1 MMIDLKNKSFGKSKV
16 DDRLRRI
23 ADVLLLNASFL
34 ENIGLL
40 NGKMGIAIF
49 FYHYSRYSGAKIFED
64 YAGELIDE
72 IYEGI
77 NNSTPID
84 FTNGLTGIGWGIEYL
99 VKNKYVE
106 ADTDEALSEIDNSVY
121 RNSLYRPFLLEND
134 KHLFGYGLYYIAR
147 LRENENDDD
156 NLNTLFKKQHLIYLT
171 DDVERILTQKEYLK
185 FDISSLSIDTINSI
199 LLFLL
204 EMHRIRLFPLKV
216 EKVFQSLP
224 EFIESGLQNSSD
236 KSARSL
242 LHQLTENIITCTS
255 DKDLN
260 STFRAILKKAD
271 IKITDINSA
280 DDNLADQ
287 FIKYSWQQLI
297 YAQYIKEDNDYLND
311 DGTIFPI
318 IDYEENW
325 NRRLDNL
332 NNNNLGLNGL
342 AGIGLGFLNG
352 RIREELR
359 TDKSEIRLQ
368 NNIE

>member
-1 MMIDLKNKSFGKSKV
+1 MAYPVHKISLGRNFDN
-16 DDRLRRI
+16 RLHRI
-23 ADVLLLNASFL
+23 ANILLLNASFIDNL
-34 ENIGLL
+34 GLL

-49 FYHYSRYSGAKIFED
+49 FYHYARYLDNKIFGD
-64 YAGELIDE
+64 HAGELIDE
-72 IYEGI
+72 IYEEI
-77 NNSTPID
+77 NTNTPVD
-84 FTNGLTGIGWGIEYL
+84 FANGLTGIGWGIEYL
-99 VKNKYVE
+99 VKNKFVE

-134 KHLFGYGLYYIAR
+134 KDLFGYGLYYIAR

-255 DKDLN
+255 DNDLN

-271 IKITDINSA
+271 IKITDIKSA
-280 DDNLADQ
+280 EDTMADQ

-297 YAQYIKEDNDYLND
+297 YAQYIKEDNESLND
-311 DGTIFPI
+311 DGTVFPTV
-318 IDYEENW
+318 DNEEDW
-325 NRRLDNL
+325 DRRLDNL
-332 NNNNLGLNGL
+332 NKNNLGLDGL
-342 AGIGLGFLNG
+342 AGIALGHLTG
-352 RIREELR
+352 RMKEELR
-359 TDKSEIRLQ
+359 MGSQKSKDK
-368 NNIE
+368 NI